1 MIRQRMSIMKKR
13 VISFSVAIGLLV
25 FAMIYSAMTGSID
38 VSVSELIYGLWTGT
52 NEDVQVIK
60 DLRLPRIIID
70 IFADAMLSVSCTLL
84 QAIMTNPLADTRTIG
99 VSCCTGFMS
108 ILVV

>member
-60 DLRLPRIIID
+60 DLRIPRIIIA
-70 IFADAMLSVSCTLL
+70 IFAGALLSVYGTLFL
-84 QAIMTNPLADTRTIG
+84 AVVKILIADTCIIG
-99 VSCCTGFMS
+99 ESSRSG
-108 ILVV
+108 I

>member
-52 NEDVQVIK
+52 SEDVQVIK
-60 DLRLPRIIID
+60 DLRLTRIIIA
-70 IFADAMLSVSCTLL
+70 IFAGAMLSVSVTLL
-84 QAIMTNPLADTRTIG
+84 QSVVNNPLADPG
-99 VSCCTGFMS
+99 V
-108 ILVV
+108 IVVISDAV